1 MQRTQ
6 QDDEFTNFK
15 SHNYYKS
22 SQYTGV
28 KDKSFEEKIKRWEE
42 KMDRFGAILG
52 KWIDRLL
59 YYAAC
64 IYIGGVIAT
73 GKWIWW

>member
-28 KDKSFEEKIKRWEE
+28 KDKSFEEKIKRWQENT
-42 KMDRFGAILG
+42 DRFGV
-52 KWIDRLL
+52 WIEK
-59 YYAAC
+59 YVWYATG